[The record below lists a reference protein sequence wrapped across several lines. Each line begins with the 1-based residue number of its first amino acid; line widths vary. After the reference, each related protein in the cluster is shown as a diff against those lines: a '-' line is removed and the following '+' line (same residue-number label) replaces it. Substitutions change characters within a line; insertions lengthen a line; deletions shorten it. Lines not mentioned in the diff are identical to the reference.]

1 MSQILFNWS
10 RYVLPHGYGYILT
23 FIFLFA
29 LLLSACQSQSVP
41 QPART
46 VEVVTEIVAH
56 LTPSPTP
63 TCTPLLPGM
72 SVSIHPLL
80 NQEMLI
86 QLKSF
91 KPGEK
96 VDLSGNTAYDGNG
109 QGFEIYDL
117 LIGPDGSASARQG
130 SLAATGA
137 AENHW
142 YPSDLCRRSSLRR
155 CPYAIE

>member
-1 MSQILFNWS
+1 MSKILFNWS
-10 RYVLPHGYGYILT
+10 LNDLPHRYGYKLP

-29 LLLSACQSQSVP
+29 LLLNACQSQSVP
-41 QPART
+41 QPAQT
-46 VEVVTEIVAH
+46 VEVVTQTDLPA
-56 LTPSPTP
+56 TPSATP

-91 KPGEK
+91 RPGEK

-117 LIGPDGSASARQG
+117 LIGPDGSASDRQG

-142 YPSDLCRRSSLRR
+142 YIRVT
-155 CPYAIE
+155 YAGGVACADAHMP